1 MRALDDFTL
10 ENDATFV
17 ADSQYLPKINDV
29 KQAYI
34 EQAAMQKGSVLFYLG
49 STIHGGGANNSAA
62 SRSGLINIYSSGRR
76 KTNI

>member
-1 MRALDDFTL
+1 MWALDDFTL

-34 EQAAMQKGSVLFYLG
+34 ERAAMQKGAVLFHLG
-49 STIHGGGANNSAA
+49 SQFTAA
-62 SRSGLINIYSSGRR
+62 R
-76 KTNI
+76 

>member
-34 EQAAMQKGSVLFYLG
+34 EQAAMQKGAVLFHPGYQF
-49 STIHGGGANNSAA
+49 TAA
-62 SRSGLINIYSSGRR
+62 TLITLLHPDRD
-76 KTNI
+76 